1 MAKQKKATKNVNKNR
16 KNIQTSKEVLKNSYG
31 NDELNKVIKC
41 VAIVLAVFI
50 VMYLITVLI
59 LKKSS
64 TDYITKDETRWGD
77 GASHGFYVYSA
88 VIYDKHIKYFGVTES

>member
-64 TDYITKDETRWGD
+64 TDYITKDE
-77 GASHGFYVYSA
+77 
-88 VIYDKHIKYFGVTES
+88 